1 MFCRCNFSLLW
12 RCNRQ
17 IQLTVCLHYL
27 SHPSRFAGAARHD
40 DVLLFV
46 AETPAYWQQQW
57 VRLLLPDRVMKLL
70 PLSLPPVAAMDR
82 LPLSL
87 PFSPTDLLWRYPLG
101 FPAAPS
107 QPSPVSPLLDF
118 KTHLPTSLG
127 GSFPQVLW
135 KRRELLVYR
144 FVGLKN
150 ERHIR
155 CFTNVIA

>member
-1 MFCRCNFSLLW
+1 
-12 RCNRQ
+12 
-17 IQLTVCLHYL
+17 
-27 SHPSRFAGAARHD
+27 
-40 DVLLFV
+40 
-46 AETPAYWQQQW
+46 
-57 VRLLLPDRVMKLL
+57 MKLL

-127 GSFPQVLW
+127 GSYPLVLW
-135 KRRELLVYR
+135 TC
-144 FVGLKN
+144 
-150 ERHIR
+150 R
-155 CFTNVIA
+155 CMSHVWGFDLSD